1 MYIKYNDRLKSFS
14 KQFRS
19 KPTPAEDELWKYLR
33 WQFPEF
39 KFNRQKPLDNF
50 IVDFYCKEF
59 GLVIE
64 VDGEVHDK
72 QRERDQERDNILV
85 VKYALTVIRFTND
98 QVVNDKNYI
107 REVLKNF
114 FYPNKK

>member
-1 MYIKYNDRLKSFS
+1 MYIRYNDRLKSFS

-19 KPTPAEDELWKYLR
+19 KPTLAEDELWKYLK
-33 WQFPEF
+33 WQFSEF

-64 VDGEVHDK
+64 VDGEVHEK
-72 QRERDQERDNILV
+72 QKERDQERDNLLEN
-85 VKYALTVIRFTND
+85 KYALTVIRLTND
-98 QVVNDKNYI
+98 QVLNNKNHV
-107 REVLKNF
+107 RAVLKNF
-114 FYPNKK
+114 FYPHKT